1 MIVTNHTSALQT
13 LYMTAYIS
21 LTASICAAQIV
32 PQLPETYS
40 TRNSLDSLFQS
51 APQSWG
57 DPSWAWEEFHRQTNY
72 RWLTAPK
79 DADEFTE
86 QEATY
91 RLDSLRKMVSAD
103 QTLKYVMYE
112 GTIGKDPNTPSIG
125 KYDFDKGTFT
135 LKFEPARFLLEVWDA
150 DSGEFTDGFVK
161 ALMGYGIGSSN
172 KRQLSRDARNGLVVD
187 YKGVCDS
194 YPGQLSDEEGLSK
207 LNFMGTKGSSESFLL
222 PIKDLTRAEALSS
235 RRDGA
240 DLRVQI
246 VYQVT
251 KITTR
256 YTPLY
261 TANAFQRLVEHEG
274 DQNKAE
280 IIWRQEFG
288 SAHGLNRR
296 EFDLN
301 VECTLK
307 LVAFQITDAKDNE
320 LIAEW
325 ATDDSLRNQV
335 TYDKAMVEKE
345 RYRAAIKKDPQVNL
359 PDEMGLTQ
367 ISKLVGLMTTP
378 GGSANQDSRRGYF
391 DRLEEL
397 YLKGADI
404 NEPFLMTE
412 WIIAAVTEGIEAA
425 RS

>member
-1 MIVTNHTSALQT
+1 M
-13 LYMTAYIS
+13 
-21 LTASICAAQIV
+21 
-32 PQLPETYS
+32 
-40 TRNSLDSLFQS
+40 
-51 APQSWG
+51 
-57 DPSWAWEEFHRQTNY
+57 
-72 RWLTAPK
+72 
-79 DADEFTE
+79 
-86 QEATY
+86 
-91 RLDSLRKMVSAD
+91 
-103 QTLKYVMYE
+103 
-112 GTIGKDPNTPSIG
+112 
-125 KYDFDKGTFT
+125 
-135 LKFEPARFLLEVWDA
+135 
-150 DSGEFTDGFVK
+150 
-161 ALMGYGIGSSN
+161 
-172 KRQLSRDARNGLVVD
+172 
-187 YKGVCDS
+187 
-194 YPGQLSDEEGLSK
+194 
-207 LNFMGTKGSSESFLL
+207 
-222 PIKDLTRAEALSS
+222 
-235 RRDGA
+235 
-240 DLRVQI
+240 QI

-256 YTPLY
+256 YTSLY

-288 SAHGLNRR
+288 SAHEVSHRC

-301 VECTLK
+301 VERTLK

-325 ATDDSLRNQV
+325 ATDDSSRNQV

-378 GGSANQDSRRGYF
+378 GGLANQEFCLGYF

-397 YLKGADI
+397 YLKECI

-412 WIIAAVTEGIEAA
+412 WIIAAV
-425 RS
+425 